1 MLVPRKSDGS
11 RLGYA
16 PLTST
21 RKHAHAP
28 VPHPPL
34 IALSATSEVI
44 RDALRVRLNA
54 AYTRALEKAGALPV
68 IVPPL
73 HDPIALTALMGRVD
87 GLVLTGGEDVDPS
100 RYGATPHPKLGTTHP
115 ERDATEL
122 ALVSE
127 ARARRLPTLA
137 ICRGIQL
144 LNVALGG
151 TLIQDIRAER
161 PSSIEH
167 QPGGARDARAHE
179 VTVEAGS
186 RLAAALG
193 ETRVRANSSHHQALD
208 RVAPG
213 LRVTARA
220 PDGIIEGV
228 EWAEDDWWA
237 LGVQWHPEEL
247 VEGREGW
254 DRQLF
259 AALVNAASR

>member
-1 MLVPRKSDGS
+1 VPR
-11 RLGYA
+11 
-16 PLTST
+16 
-21 RKHAHAP
+21 
-28 VPHPPL
+28 PPL

-54 AYTRALEKAGALPV
+54 AYARALERVGALPV

-73 HDPIALTALMGRVD
+73 GDPSALAGLLDRVD
-87 GLVLTGGEDVDPS
+87 GLILTGGEDVDPS
-100 RYGATPHPKLGTTHP
+100 RYGASPHPKLGTTHP

-122 ALVSE
+122 ALVSQ

-151 TLIQDIRAER
+151 TLIQDILAER
-161 PSSIEH
+161 PSAMDHE
-167 QPGGARDARAHE
+167 PGAARDTRVHD
-179 VTVEAGS
+179 VTVDAGS

-193 ETRVRANSSHHQALD
+193 DTRVRANSSHHQALD
-208 RVAPG
+208 RIAPG

-228 EWAEDDWWA
+228 EWVDDDWWA

-247 VEGREGW
+247 VEGREAW

-259 AALVNAASR
+259 AALVREASK